1 MGNNIHQTAIIGNNV
16 KIGTNNTICENVIIN
31 GNVVIGDN
39 NYIGPF
45 SHISN
50 NVEIKD
56 GNKFFGQLS
65 IGSLG
70 EMGSKGDVFIE
81 DGKVII
87 GSHNVFREFV
97 TVNSP
102 VRRKTTAIGNNCYFM
117 ARSHI
122 PHDATIMNNVIMATN
137 SIIGG
142 GCIINDFAYIGL
154 GSITHQ
160 WLTVGESAMLGMNS
174 VNTKNIPPFSIV
186 VGVPS
191 FINGLNQVGALRRG
205 FTKDEVT
212 QSCIDMPDI
221 LAGIE
226 PTSNPIS
233 ISIWEFIKGN
243 ENTLIKQKK

>member
-1 MGNNIHQTAIIGNNV
+1 MENNIHETSIIGDKV
-16 KIGTNNTICENVIIN
+16 KLGKNNTICENVIIQ
-31 GNVVIGDN
+31 GDIQIGDN
-39 NYIGPF
+39 NYFGPF
-45 SHISN
+45 THISN
-50 NVEIKD
+50 SVEIKNF
-56 GNKFFGQLS
+56 NKFFGQLS

-70 EMGSKGDVFIE
+70 EMGSKGDIFIE

-87 GSHNVFREFV
+87 GSHNIFREFV

-122 PHDATIMNNVIMATN
+122 PHDAMIMNNVIMATN

-142 GCIINDFAYIGL
+142 GCIIHDFAYIGL

-160 WLTVGESAMLGMNS
+160 RLTVGESAMLGMNS

-205 FTKDEVT
+205 FTQEEVT
-212 QSCIDMPDI
+212 QSCIDMPGI
-221 LAGIE
+221 LAGGE
-226 PTSNPIS
+226 ATKNPIS
-233 ISIWEFIKGN
+233 ISIWEFIKDN